1 MKLFL
6 LAHGLVGR
14 TDLPI
19 PKWLFG
25 WAAAVVLVISFAALA
40 VLWPKPELQEERG
53 RRWFRMPQIVD
64 PLLGLIGVASFV
76 AVVYAGLRGAQDAQD
91 NLAPTIIY
99 VHFWVGMAV
108 ASVLFGDVFRAL
120 NPWRAV
126 ARFVAWVAGRIS
138 REEMPAPLQYP
149 AKLGR
154 WPAALSILIFTWVEL
169 SYVNRDDPSQLAIM
183 ALAYAAVQL
192 IGMSFFGIETWEDR
206 ADGFQVL
213 FSTYA
218 RLSPFRRKNRDLW
231 ARPPLN
237 GAPRLLTIPGTIAL
251 LVVAIG
257 TTSFDGFSNGP
268 VWASLGPDL
277 SNLFGDIGFGLT
289 ARGELANTVGLVG
302 MCLLVGGFYM
312 VGIRGMTNVG
322 RGRHTA
328 GELAQ
333 RFAHTL
339 IPIAFAYA
347 LAHYFSLL
355 MYQGQALGYL
365 ISDPLGNGS
374 DLFGTADAGIDYNVV
389 TATSIWYVQVGALVA
404 GHISGLIL
412 AHDRALA
419 IYTNAR
425 EAVRSQ
431 YWMLIVM
438 IGFTSLGLWL
448 LSALTS

>member
-1 MKLFL
+1 MRLFV

-40 VLWPKPELQEERG
+40 VLWPKPELQDERG
-53 RRWFRMPQIVD
+53 RRRFRMPRFVD
-64 PLLGLIGVASFV
+64 PLLGAVGVAAFI
-76 AVVYAGLRGAQDAQD
+76 AVVYSGLRGAQDAQD

-108 ASVLFGDVFRAL
+108 VSVLFGDVFRAL
-120 NPWRAV
+120 NPWRAI
-126 ARFVAWVAGRIS
+126 ARFFAWWAGLFS
-138 REEMPAPLQYP
+138 EKEMPAPLTYP
-149 AKLGR
+149 ARLGR
-154 WPAALSILIFTWVEL
+154 WPAAASILIFVWVEL
-169 SYVNRDDPSQLAIM
+169 AYVNKDDPSQLAIM
-183 ALAYAAVQL
+183 ALVYAAIQL
-192 IGMSFFGIETWEDR
+192 IGMSFYGIEKWEDR

-213 FSTYA
+213 WTTYA
-218 RLSPFRRKNRDLW
+218 RLSPFHRHGDDVW
-231 ARPPLN
+231 VRPPLN
-237 GAPRLLTIPGTIAL
+237 GAPRIDMVPGTVAL

-277 SNLFGDIGFGLT
+277 SSFFKHLGFGLT

-302 MCLLVGGFYM
+302 MCLLVGLFYRLG
-312 VGIRGMTNVG
+312 VRGMRNVG
-322 RGRHTA
+322 SGHTA
-328 GELAQ
+328 SELSG

-365 ISDPLGNGS
+365 ISDPLGHGS
-374 DLFGTADAGIDYNVV
+374 NLFGTADAGIDYNVV
-389 TATSIWYVQVGALVA
+389 TATSIWYVQVAALVSGHVA
-404 GHISGLIL
+404 GLML

-419 IYTNAR
+419 LYTNAR

-448 LSALTS
+448 LSSLTS

>member
-1 MKLFL
+1 MSLFIF
-6 LAHGLVGR
+6 AHGLVGR

-25 WAAAVVLVISFAALA
+25 WAAAVVLVVSFAALA

-53 RRWFRMPQIVD
+53 RRLFRMPAFVE
-64 PLLGLIGVASFV
+64 PLLGLLGVAAFV
-76 AVVYAGLRGAQDAQD
+76 VVVYSGLRGAQDAQD

-108 ASVLFGDVFRAL
+108 VSVLFGDVFRAL
-120 NPWRAV
+120 NPWRAI
-126 ARFVAWVAGRIS
+126 ARFVAWVTGRVS
-138 REEMPAPLQYP
+138 REQMPAPLDYP
-149 AKLGR
+149 ERLGR
-154 WPAALSILIFTWVEL
+154 WPAAITIVIFVWVEL
-169 SYVNRDDPSQLAIM
+169 AYVNRDDPSQLAIM

-192 IGMSFFGIETWEDR
+192 IGMSFYGIDRWENR

-213 FSTYA
+213 WTTYA
-218 RLSPFRRKNRDLW
+218 RLAPLHRRGRDLW

-237 GAPRLLTIPGTIAL
+237 GAPRLDVVPGTLAL
-251 LVVAIG
+251 LIVAIG

-277 SNLFGDIGFGLT
+277 SSFFGHLGFGLT
-289 ARGELANTVGLVG
+289 ARGELANSVGILG
-302 MCLLVGGFYM
+302 MCLLIGVFYHL
-312 VGIRGMTNVG
+312 GIRGMSSIG
-322 RGRHTA
+322 RGHTTA
-328 GELAQ
+328 ELSKQ
-333 RFAHTL
+333 FAHTL

-355 MYQGQALGYL
+355 MYQGQAIGYL

-374 DLFGTADAGIDYNVV
+374 DLFGTADASIDYNVV
-389 TATSIWYVQVGALVA
+389 TATAIWYVQVGALVV
-404 GHISGLIL
+404 GHICGLIL

-419 IYTNAR
+419 LYRNPR

>member
-6 LAHGLVGR
+6 IAHGLVGR

-53 RRWFRMPQIVD
+53 KRWFRMPAFVD

-108 ASVLFGDVFRAL
+108 VSILFGDVFRAL
-120 NPWRAV
+120 NPWRAI
-126 ARFVAWVAGRIS
+126 ARFIAWIARNVSSGDP
-138 REEMPAPLQYP
+138 PAPLEYP

-154 WPAALSILIFTWVEL
+154 WPAAISILIFTWVEL
-169 SYVNRDDPSQLAIM
+169 AYVNRDDPSQLALM

-192 IGMSFFGIETWEDR
+192 IGMAFYGIDQWEDR

-213 FSTYA
+213 WSTYA
-218 RLSPFRRKNRDLW
+218 RLSPFRREGRELW
-231 ARPPLN
+231 RRPPLN
-237 GAPRLLTIPGTIAL
+237 GAPRLETVPGTVAL

-268 VWASLGPDL
+268 LWGNLGPDI
-277 SNLFGDIGFGLT
+277 SKFFGDIGFGLT
-289 ARGELANTVGLVG
+289 ARGELSNTVGLVG
-302 MCLLVGGFYM
+302 MCLLVGLFYRLG
-312 VGIRGMTNVG
+312 VRGMTNVG
-322 RGRHTA
+322 TGHTTS
-328 GELAQ
+328 ELSHT
-333 RFAHTL
+333 FAHTL

-355 MYQGQALGYL
+355 MYQGQAIAYL
-365 ISDPLGNGS
+365 ISDPLGHGS

-389 TATSIWYVQVGALVA
+389 TATSIWYVQVGALVSGHVA
-404 GHISGLIL
+404 GLML

-419 IYTNAR
+419 VYTNAR

-431 YWMLIVM
+431 YWMLVVM

>member
-1 MKLFL
+1 VKLFL

-25 WAAAVVLVISFAALA
+25 WAAAVVLVLSFAALA

-53 RRWFRMPQIVD
+53 KRWFRMPGFVE
-64 PLLGLIGVASFV
+64 PLLGLLGVAAFV
-76 AVVYAGLRGAQDAQD
+76 AVVYSGLRGAQDAQD
-91 NLAPTIIY
+91 NLAPTVIY

-108 ASVLFGDVFRAL
+108 VSILFGDVFRAL
-120 NPWRAV
+120 NPWRAI
-126 ARFVAWVAGRIS
+126 ARFIAWVAGLVS
-138 REEMPAPLQYP
+138 KEEAPAPLEYP
-149 AKLGR
+149 ARLGR
-154 WPAALSILIFTWVEL
+154 WPAAAMILVFVWVEL
-169 SYVNRDDPSQLAIM
+169 AYVNRDDPSQLAIM

-192 IGMSFFGIETWEDR
+192 IGMAFYGIEQWEDR

-213 FSTYA
+213 WTTYA
-218 RLSPFRRKNRDLW
+218 RLSPLHRHGRDLW
-231 ARPPLN
+231 RRPPLN
-237 GAPRLLTIPGTIAL
+237 GAPQLEPLPGTLAL

-277 SNLFGDIGFGLT
+277 SKFFGNIGFGLT
-289 ARGELANTVGLVG
+289 ARGELANTVGLIG
-302 MCLLVGGFYM
+302 MCLVVGGFFLLG
-312 VGIRGMTNVG
+312 VRGMTNVG
-322 RGRHTA
+322 TGHTTK
-328 GELAQ
+328 ELAAK
-333 RFAHTL
+333 FAHTL

-365 ISDPLGNGS
+365 ISDPLGHGS
-374 DLFGTADAGIDYNVV
+374 DLFGTADASIDYNVV

-404 GHISGLIL
+404 GHVAGLML

-419 IYTNAR
+419 IYSKPR

-448 LSALTS
+448 LSALTT

>member
-1 MKLFL
+1 MNLFV

-25 WAAAVVLVISFAALA
+25 WAAALVLILSFAALA
-40 VLWPKPELQEERG
+40 VLWPKPVLQEPRG
-53 RRWFRMPQIVD
+53 RRLFRMPAFAE
-64 PLLGLIGVASFV
+64 PLLGVVGVASFV
-76 AVVYAGLRGAQDAQD
+76 AVVYSGLRGARDAQN
-91 NLAPTIIY
+91 NLAPTVIY

-108 ASVLFGDVFRAL
+108 LSLLFGDLFRAL
-120 NPWRAV
+120 NPWRAI
-126 ARFVAWVAGRIS
+126 ARFVAWVAARVSKG
-138 REEMPAPLQYP
+138 EAPAPLAYP
-149 AKLGR
+149 ERLGR
-154 WPAALSILIFTWVEL
+154 WPAAIMILAFVWVEL
-169 SYVNRDDPSQLAIM
+169 AYVNRDNPSQLAIM

-192 IGMSFFGIETWEDR
+192 VGMAFYGIDQWEDR

-218 RLSPFRRKNRDLW
+218 RLAAFARRGREVW
-231 ARPPLN
+231 IRPPLG
-237 GAPRLLTIPGTIAL
+237 GAPSLDIVPGTLAL
-251 LVVAIG
+251 LVIAIG

-268 VWASLGPDL
+268 IWATLGPDL
-277 SNLFGDIGFGLT
+277 ANFFGHVGFGVT
-289 ARGELANTVGLVG
+289 VQNELAQSAGLIG
-302 MCLLVGGFYM
+302 TCLLVGLFYHL
-312 VGIRGMTNVG
+312 GIRGMTRVG
-322 RGRHTA
+322 QGHSVR
-328 GELAQ
+328 ELAGQ
-333 RFAHTL
+333 FAHTL

-355 MYQGQALGYL
+355 AYQGQALGYL

-374 DLFGTADAGIDYNVV
+374 NLFGTAGAGIDYQVV
-389 TATSIWYVQVGALVA
+389 TATTIWYVQVGALVV
-404 GHISGLIL
+404 GHVSGLML

-419 IYTNAR
+419 LYPNPR

-431 YWMLIVM
+431 YWMLIIM

>member
-1 MKLFL
+1 MKLVV

-40 VLWPKPELQEERG
+40 VLWPKPELQKDRS
-53 RRWFRMPQIVD
+53 RDWFKMPKFVD
-64 PLLGLIGVASFV
+64 PLLGLIGVAAFV
-76 AVVYAGLRGAQDAQD
+76 AVVYSGLRGAQDAQD

-108 ASVLFGDVFRAL
+108 VSVLFGDVFKAL
-120 NPWRAV
+120 NPWRAI
-126 ARFVAWVAGRIS
+126 ARFVAWVAGKFS
-138 REEMPAPLQYP
+138 NDELPAPLTYP

-154 WPAALSILIFTWVEL
+154 WPAALMIFAFVWVEL
-169 SYVNRDDPSQLAIM
+169 GYVNRDDPSQLAVM
-183 ALAYAAVQL
+183 AMAYAAVQL
-192 IGMSFFGIETWEDR
+192 IGMSFFGIDTWEDR

-213 FSTYA
+213 WTTYA
-218 RLSPFRRKNRDLW
+218 RLSPFRRGSRELKI
-231 ARPPLN
+231 RPPLN
-237 GAPRLLTIPGTIAL
+237 GAPLLDVVPGTLAL
-251 LVVAIG
+251 LIVAIG

-277 SNLFGDIGFGLT
+277 ADFFKSLGFGPIARNELAELVGLT
-289 ARGELANTVGLVG
+289 AMVGLVG
-302 MCLLVGGFYM
+302 GFFLLGV
-312 VGIRGMTNVG
+312 RGMRNVG
-322 RGRHTA
+322 SGHTTP
-328 GELAQ
+328 ELAR

-365 ISDPLGNGS
+365 VSDPLGNGHTN
-374 DLFGTADAGIDYNVV
+374 LFGTADASIDYTIV
-389 TATSIWYVQVGALVA
+389 TATAVWYVQVATLLT
-404 GHISGLIL
+404 GHISGLML

-419 IYTNAR
+419 LYTNAR
-425 EAVRSQ
+425 DAVRSQ

>member
-25 WAAAVVLVISFAALA
+25 WAAAVVLVISFTALA

-120 NPWRAV
+120 NPWRAI
-126 ARFVAWVAGRIS
+126 ARFVAWVAGRVS
-138 REEMPAPLQYP
+138 KDEMPAPLEYP
-149 AKLGR
+149 ARLGR
-154 WPAALSILIFTWVEL
+154 WPAAISILIFTWVEL

-218 RLSPFRRKNRDLW
+218 RLSPFRRKSRDVW

-277 SNLFGDIGFGLT
+277 SKFFGDLGFGLT

-302 MCLLVGGFYM
+302 MCLLVGAFYIL
-312 VGIRGMTNVG
+312 GIRGMTNVG

-328 GELAQ
+328 YELAD

-347 LAHYFSLL
+347 LAHYFS
-355 MYQGQALGYL
+355 
-365 ISDPLGNGS
+365 
-374 DLFGTADAGIDYNVV
+374 
-389 TATSIWYVQVGALVA
+389 
-404 GHISGLIL
+404 
-412 AHDRALA
+412 
-419 IYTNAR
+419 
-425 EAVRSQ
+425 
-431 YWMLIVM
+431 
-438 IGFTSLGLWL
+438 
-448 LSALTS
+448 

>member
-1 MKLFL
+1 VRLVV

-25 WAAAVVLVISFAALA
+25 WAAAAVLAVSFVALA
-40 VLWPKPELQEERG
+40 ALWPKPELQEPRG
-53 RRWFRMPQIVD
+53 RRLFRMPRFVEPI
-64 PLLGLIGVASFV
+64 LGLIGVAAFG
-76 AVVYAGLRGAQDAQD
+76 AVVYSGLHGAQDAQE
-91 NLAPTIIY
+91 NLAPTVIY

-108 ASVLFGDVFRAL
+108 VSILFGDIFRAL
-120 NPWRAV
+120 NPWRAI
-126 ARFVAWVAGRIS
+126 ARFVAWVAGRVS
-138 REEMPAPLQYP
+138 RSDMPAPLEYP
-149 AKLGR
+149 VRWGR
-154 WPAALSILIFTWVEL
+154 WPAALSILIFVWVEL
-169 SYVNRDDPSQLAIM
+169 AYVNRDDPSQLAIM
-183 ALAYAAVQL
+183 ALAYAAFQL
-192 IGMSFFGIETWEDR
+192 IGMSFYGIEPWSNR

-213 FSTYA
+213 WTTYA
-218 RLSPFRRKNRDLW
+218 RLSPFHRHGRDLW
-231 ARPPLN
+231 VRPPLN
-237 GAPRLLTIPGTIAL
+237 GAPRLDVVPGTLAL

-277 SNLFGDIGFGLT
+277 SKFFGDLGFGLS
-289 ARGELANTVGLVG
+289 ARGELANTVGILGMCALVG
-302 MCLLVGGFYM
+302 LFYM
-312 VGIRGMTNVG
+312 LGIRGMTRIG
-322 RGRHTA
+322 TGHTTK
-328 GELAQ
+328 ELAA

-355 MYQGQALGYL
+355 AYQGQALGYL
-365 ISDPLGNGS
+365 ISDPLGHGS
-374 DLFGTADAGIDYNVV
+374 DLFGTANASIDYNVV
-389 TATSIWYVQVGALVA
+389 TATTIWYVQVGALVV
-404 GHISGLIL
+404 GHICGLML

-419 IYTNAR
+419 TYSNPR

>member
-1 MKLFL
+1 MRLFL
-6 LAHGLVGR
+6 FAHGLVGR

-40 VLWPKPELQEERG
+40 VLWPKPELQEDRG
-53 RRWFRMPQIVD
+53 RRWFRMPAFVE
-64 PLLGLIGVASFV
+64 PLLGLLGVVAFV
-76 AVVYAGLRGAQDAQD
+76 AVVYSGLSGAQDAQD

-99 VHFWVGMAV
+99 AHFWVGMAV
-108 ASVLFGDVFRAL
+108 VSILFGDVFRAL
-120 NPWRAV
+120 NPWRAI
-126 ARFVAWVAGRIS
+126 ARFIAWVAS
-138 REEMPAPLQYP
+138 RVSKDEMPAPLEYP

-154 WPAALSILIFTWVEL
+154 WPAAISILIFTWVEL
-169 SYVNRDDPSQLAIM
+169 AYVNRDDPSQLAIM

-192 IGMSFFGIETWEDR
+192 IGMSFYGIEKWEDR

-213 FSTYA
+213 WSTYA
-218 RLSPFRRKNRDLW
+218 RLSPFRRHGRELW
-231 ARPPLN
+231 RRPPLN
-237 GAPRLLTIPGTIAL
+237 GAPRLDTVPGTLAL
-251 LVVAIG
+251 LLVAIG

-268 VWASLGPDL
+268 AWGSLGPDI
-277 SNLFGDIGFGLT
+277 SKFFGDIGFGLT
-289 ARGELANTVGLVG
+289 ARGELSNTVGLVG
-302 MCLLVGGFYM
+302 MCLLVGLFYHL
-312 VGIRGMTNVG
+312 GIRGMTRVG
-322 RGRHTA
+322 TGHTT
-328 GELAQ
+328 GELA
-333 RFAHTL
+333 RSFAHTL

-365 ISDPLGNGS
+365 ISDPLGHGS

-389 TATSIWYVQVGALVA
+389 TATSIWYVQVGALVTGHVA
-404 GHISGLIL
+404 GLML

-419 IYTNAR
+419 IYSR
-425 EAVRSQ
+425 PRDAVRSQ

>member
-1 MKLFL
+1 MSLFV

-25 WAAAVVLVISFAALA
+25 WAAAVVLVVSFAALA
-40 VLWPKPELQEERG
+40 ALWPKPELQDERG
-53 RRWFRMPQIVD
+53 RRLFRMPGFVE
-64 PLLGLIGVASFV
+64 PLLGLIGVAAFV
-76 AVVYAGLRGAQDAQD
+76 AVVYSGLRGAQDAQS

-108 ASVLFGDVFRAL
+108 VSVLFGDVFRAL
-120 NPWRAV
+120 NPWRAI
-126 ARFVAWVAGRIS
+126 ARFVAWVAGRVA
-138 REEMPAPLQYP
+138 REEMPAPLAYP
-149 AKLGR
+149 ERIGR
-154 WPAALSILIFTWVEL
+154 WPAAITILIFVWVEL
-169 SYVNRDDPSQLAIM
+169 AYVNRDDPSQLAIM

-192 IGMSFFGIETWEDR
+192 VGMSFYGIESWENR

-213 FSTYA
+213 WTTYA
-218 RLSPFRRKNRDLW
+218 RLAPLHRRGQELW

-237 GAPRLLTIPGTIAL
+237 GAPRLAVVPGTLAL

-268 VWASLGPDL
+268 LWASLGPDL
-277 SNLFGDIGFGLT
+277 SRLFGHLGFGLT
-289 ARGELANTVGLVG
+289 ARGELANSVGILG
-302 MCLLVGGFYM
+302 MCLLIGVFYHL
-312 VGIRGMTNVG
+312 GIRGMSSIG
-322 RGRHTA
+322 RGHTTA
-328 GELAQ
+328 ELSKQ
-333 RFAHTL
+333 FAHTL
-339 IPIAFAYA
+339 IPIAVAYA

-355 MYQGQALGYL
+355 MYQGQAIGYL
-365 ISDPLGNGS
+365 ISDPLGHGS
-374 DLFGTADAGIDYNVV
+374 NLFGTADASIDYNVV
-389 TATSIWYVQVGALVA
+389 TATGIWYVQVGALVL
-404 GHISGLIL
+404 GHIGGLIL

-419 IYTNAR
+419 IYRNPR

>member
-1 MKLFL
+1 MKLFV

-53 RRWFRMPQIVD
+53 RRWFRMPAFVE
-64 PLLGLIGVASFV
+64 PLLGLLGVASF
-76 AVVYAGLRGAQDAQD
+76 AVLVYAGLRGAQDAQD

-108 ASVLFGDVFRAL
+108 VSVLFGDVFRAL
-120 NPWRAV
+120 NPWRAI
-126 ARFVAWVAGRIS
+126 ARFIAWIAGHIS
-138 REEMPAPLQYP
+138 KDELPAPLEYP

-154 WPAALSILIFTWVEL
+154 WPATISILIFTWVEL
-169 SYVNRDDPSQLAIM
+169 AYVDRDDPSQLVIM
-183 ALAYAAVQL
+183 ALAYAAFQL
-192 IGMSFFGIETWEDR
+192 IGMAFYGIEKWENR

-213 FSTYA
+213 WTTYA
-218 RLSPFRRKNRDLW
+218 RLAPFHRHGRDVW
-231 ARPPLN
+231 VRPPLN
-237 GAPRLLTIPGTIAL
+237 GAPQLDIVPGTVAL

-268 VWASLGPDL
+268 LWGSLGPDL
-277 SNLFGDIGFGLT
+277 SNFFGDIGFGLT
-289 ARGELANTVGLVG
+289 ARGELSNTVGLVG
-302 MCLLVGGFYM
+302 MCLLIRLFYHL
-312 VGIRGMTNVG
+312 GIRGMTNVG
-322 RGRHTA
+322 RGGHTTS
-328 GELAQ
+328 ELAGK
-333 RFAHTL
+333 FAHTL

-355 MYQGQALGYL
+355 MYQGQAIAYL
-365 ISDPLGNGS
+365 ISDPLGHGS
-374 DLFGTADAGIDYNVV
+374 NLFGTADAGIDYNIV
-389 TATSIWYVQVGALVA
+389 TATGIWYVQVAALVT
-404 GHISGLIL
+404 GHIAGLML

-419 IYTNAR
+419 IYTNTR

>member
-1 MKLFL
+1 VSLFL
-6 LAHGLVGR
+6 FAHGLVGR

-25 WAAAVVLVISFAALA
+25 WAAAVVLVVSFAALA

-53 RRWFRMPQIVD
+53 RRLFRMPRLAE
-64 PLLGLIGVASFV
+64 PLAGVLGVAAFV
-76 AVVYAGLRGAQDAQD
+76 AVVYSGLAGAQDAQD

-108 ASVLFGDVFRAL
+108 VSVLFGDVFRAF
-120 NPWRAV
+120 NPWRAI
-126 ARFVAWVAGRIS
+126 ARFVAWVAGRFA
-138 REEMPAPLQYP
+138 REEMPAPLAYP
-149 AKLGR
+149 QRLGR
-154 WPAALSILIFTWVEL
+154 WPAAISILIFVWVEL
-169 SYVNRDDPSQLAIM
+169 AYVNRDDPSQLAIM
-183 ALAYAAVQL
+183 ALVYAAVQL
-192 IGMSFFGIETWEDR
+192 IGMSFYGIERWEDR

-213 FSTYA
+213 WSAYA
-218 RLSPFRRKNRDLW
+218 RLAPLHRRGQELW

-237 GAPRLLTIPGTIAL
+237 GAPRLDIVPGTLAL
-251 LVVAIG
+251 LIVAIG
-257 TTSFDGFSNGP
+257 TTSFDGLSNGP
-268 VWASLGPDL
+268 LWASLGPDL
-277 SNLFGDIGFGLT
+277 SNFFGDLGFGLS

-302 MCLLVGGFYM
+302 MCLVVGLFYRLG
-312 VGIRGMTNVG
+312 VRGMTSISKD
-322 RGRHTA
+322 HTTS
-328 GELAQ
+328 ELAGQ
-333 RFAHTL
+333 FAHTL

-365 ISDPLGNGS
+365 ISDPLGHGS
-374 DLFGTADAGIDYNVV
+374 NLFGTADAGIDYNVV
-389 TATSIWYVQVGALVA
+389 TATSIWYVQVGALVL

-419 IYTNAR
+419 LYRNPR

>member
-1 MKLFL
+1 MSLFV

-25 WAAAVVLVISFAALA
+25 WAAAVVLVLSFAALA

-53 RRWFRMPQIVD
+53 RRWFRMPRFVE
-64 PLLGLIGVASFV
+64 PLFGLIGVISFI
-76 AVVYAGLRGAQDAQD
+76 AVVYSGLRGAQDAQD

-120 NPWRAV
+120 NPWRAI
-126 ARFVAWVAGRIS
+126 ARFFAWWAGLFTDKP
-138 REEMPAPLQYP
+138 MPAPLTYP
-149 AKLGR
+149 AKVGR
-154 WPAALSILIFTWVEL
+154 WPAAITIVIFAWVEL
-169 SYVNRDDPSQLAIM
+169 AYVNKDDPSQLALM
-183 ALAYAAVQL
+183 ALAYAIVQL
-192 IGMSFFGIETWEDR
+192 IGMSFYGIETWENR

-213 FSTYA
+213 WTTYA
-218 RLSPFRRKNRDLW
+218 RLAAFHRRGQDLW
-231 ARPPLN
+231 IRPPLN
-237 GAPRLLTIPGTIAL
+237 GAPSLDVVPGTLAL
-251 LVVAIG
+251 LIVAIG

-268 VWASLGPDL
+268 LWASLGPDL
-277 SNLFGDIGFGLT
+277 SDFFGHFGFSLNV
-289 ARGELANTVGLVG
+289 RGELANTVGIVG
-302 MCLLVGGFYM
+302 MCLLIGSFYQL
-312 VGIRGMTNVG
+312 GIRGMTRVG
-322 RGRHTA
+322 TGHTRR
-328 GELAQ
+328 ELSGQ
-333 RFAHTL
+333 FAHTL

-355 MYQGQALGYL
+355 MYQGQAIAYL
-365 ISDPLGNGS
+365 ISDPLGHGS
-374 DLFGTADAGIDYNVV
+374 NLFGTADAGIDYNVV
-389 TATSIWYVQVGALVA
+389 TATAVWYVQVAALVSGHVA
-404 GHISGLIL
+404 GLML

-419 IYTNAR
+419 LYTNTR

-448 LSALTS
+448 LSSLTT